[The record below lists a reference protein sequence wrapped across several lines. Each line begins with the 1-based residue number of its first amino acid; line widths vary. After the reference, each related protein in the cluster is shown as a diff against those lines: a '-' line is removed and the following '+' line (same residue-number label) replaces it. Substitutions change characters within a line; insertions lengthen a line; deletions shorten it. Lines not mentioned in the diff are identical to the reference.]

1 MDSESPSM
9 APTSPGISQVG
20 LAAFITDMDGVITQT
35 HALHAHAWKAV
46 FDPFLDRLADE
57 GLNGHAVLA
66 PFDPVGD
73 FTGFVDGRPRY
84 EGVLAFLASRRL
96 ALAFGSPADPPDAE
110 TVCGLGNAKNLAFRR
125 MLESH
130 GAPIYEGSVRLL
142 RRLKEL
148 GVRTAVVS
156 ASKNCPLLLERAG
169 LVDLFE
175 VVIDGQYTEDHK
187 LRGKPAPD
195 TYLRAASML
204 GVPASRSAIAEDA
217 VAGVGS
223 GRAGGFWLVVG
234 VDRGVGREALFE
246 GGADVV
252 VDDLAE
258 LDRPGRLDG
267 TPVAPAE
274 E

>member
-1 MDSESPSM
+1 
-9 APTSPGISQVG
+9 V
-20 LAAFITDMDGVITQT
+20 
-35 HALHAHAWKAV
+35 
-46 FDPFLDRLADE
+46 
-57 GLNGHAVLA
+57 NGHAALE
-66 PFDPVGD
+66 PFDPIGD

-96 ALAFGSPADPPDAE
+96 ALAYGTPGDPADAE
-110 TVCGLGNAKNLAFRR
+110 TVCGLGNAKNLAFNR

-130 GAPIYEGSVRLL
+130 GAPIYEGSVALL
-142 RRLKEL
+142 RRLKAK

-156 ASKNCPLLLERAG
+156 ASKNCPILLERAG
-169 LVDLFE
+169 LIDLFE
-175 VVIDGQYTEDHK
+175 VIIDGQYTEDHK

-195 TYLRAASML
+195 TYLRAASLL

-234 VDRGVGREALFE
+234 VDRGVGPQALLD

-252 VDDLAE
+252 VEDLSE
-258 LDRPGRLDG
+258 LDRPGKLDG
-267 TPVAPAE
+267 TPAGLAAAAE
-274 E
+274 GERPR